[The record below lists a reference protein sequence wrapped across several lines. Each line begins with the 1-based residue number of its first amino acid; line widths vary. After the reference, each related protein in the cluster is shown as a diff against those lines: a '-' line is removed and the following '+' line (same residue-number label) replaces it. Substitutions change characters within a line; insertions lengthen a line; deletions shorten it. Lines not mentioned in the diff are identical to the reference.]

1 MSIRL
6 RFTLLYNTI
15 LVVTLAIFGIALYSI
30 QAGVTYHALEMDVI
44 HSSETVGASVLQQVT
59 DPASANSLPAN
70 SPPAHD
76 PPPPVPFQTFS
87 MDQAF
92 RSLPEREI
100 VRVLDASGNLV
111 ASPFG
116 SITDALPLSAQGLAA
131 LKNQKEWWETATGNG
146 DRWLIFCRWPVRW
159 ANAIIP

>member
-44 HSSETVGASVLQQVT
+44 HSSETVGACVLQQVT

-70 SPPAHD
+70 SPPALD
-76 PPPPVPFQTFS
+76 PPPPVPLATVR
-87 MDQAF
+87 MPC
-92 RSLPEREI
+92 RSAR
-100 VRVLDASGNLV
+100 RVLQPLKIRRNGGKSPLV
-111 ASPFG
+111 
-116 SITDALPLSAQGLAA
+116 
-131 LKNQKEWWETATGNG
+131 TATGG
-146 DRWLIFCRWPVRW
+146 LYSAGGPFAGRTR
-159 ANAIIP
+159 